1 MQLYVDG
8 ALLPRVAAKI
18 STFNHGL
25 RYGDGVFERIRI
37 YNRRIR
43 LDATTMRPTR
53 GTIASDQEA
62 IRQGTAAQ
70 PARTPS
76 TSKEELQ

>member
-1 MQLYVDG
+1 MSTRRADTYDATMQPYVDG
-8 ALLPRVAAKI
+8 ELLPREAAKI

-43 LDATTMRPTR
+43 RTR
-53 GTIASDQEA
+53 APCD
-62 IRQGTAAQ
+62 R
-70 PARTPS
+70 RH
-76 TSKEELQ
+76 